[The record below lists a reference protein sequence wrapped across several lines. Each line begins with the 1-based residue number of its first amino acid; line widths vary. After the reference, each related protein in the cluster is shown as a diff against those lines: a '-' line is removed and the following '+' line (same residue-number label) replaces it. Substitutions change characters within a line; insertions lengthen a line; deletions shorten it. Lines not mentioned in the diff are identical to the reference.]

1 LEKGRVAT
9 IPFSIP
15 VQVLIN
21 TSKVL
26 EDSKNKKETIS
37 SLLSIMAPLTSQN
50 LNQIKEELL
59 ILSKLQD
66 FLVHPF
72 SIKNNCRNPT

>member
-9 IPFSIP
+9 TPFSIL

-21 TSKVL
+21 ISKVL

-37 SLLSIMAPLTSQN
+37 SLLSIMAPSSIQFS
-50 LNQIKEELL
+50 NQISIELL
-59 ILSKLQD
+59 KINELKKIIPLTYIHSLSQT
-66 FLVHPF
+66 
-72 SIKNNCRNPT
+72 S